1 MSSSSFID
9 SLQSGDKHRVLQVR
23 QKKDMENEI
32 KYQFLFYDFIY
43 DGIRHRAKIKLE
55 EDNHCV
61 RMLYDEHNL
70 EVTWEK
76 RIRHRGKHMIISIV
90 LKDNWNDWK
99 TLGQVVASAWVSV
112 YDISD
117 RVIINQFEPDYWS
130 FNKNLDEILDLQ
142 DLLKQS
148 IRSHLSRLLFSNA
161 CRRFFASSRVR
172 LT

>member
-1 MSSSSFID
+1 
-9 SLQSGDKHRVLQVR
+9 
-23 QKKDMENEI
+23 MENEI

-76 RIRHRGKHMIISIV
+76 RIRHRGKHLIISIV

-130 FNKNLDEILDLQ
+130 FVDEEFPVNNTDKNNFY
-142 DLLKQS
+142 KQ
-148 IRSHLSRLLFSNA
+148 
-161 CRRFFASSRVR
+161 
-172 LT
+172 

>member
-1 MSSSSFID
+1 
-9 SLQSGDKHRVLQVR
+9 
-23 QKKDMENEI
+23 MENEI

-130 FNKNLDEILDLQ
+130 FVDEEFPANNTDKNNFY
-142 DLLKQS
+142 KQ
-148 IRSHLSRLLFSNA
+148 
-161 CRRFFASSRVR
+161 
-172 LT
+172 